1 MKDNAKCF
9 IKIKK
14 GIYEEITYKKLKEK
28 RRKYDTY
35 KNKKFIQVDDKLL
48 EVSQREY
55 ETFNKEEQRIKYIA
69 RADKKLQI
77 ISYDKEDENGTV
89 LINTIK
95 DTSCDIE
102 NEIERM
108 IEIEQLKKALLQLT
122 NEEYELIKALFY
134 EEETVREY
142 AERKGIPFTTIQS
155 RKNKIIEKLKNIL
168 KI

>member
-9 IKIKK
+9 IRIKK

-77 ISYDKEDENGTV
+77 ISYDNEDENGTV

-108 IEIEQLKKALLQLT
+108 IEIEQLKKALLQLS

>member
-9 IKIKK
+9 IRIKK

-28 RRKYDTY
+28 RKKYDTY

-55 ETFNKEEQRIKYIA
+55 ETFNKEEQRVKYIA

-77 ISYDKEDENGTV
+77 ISYDNEDENGTV

>member
-9 IKIKK
+9 IRIKK

-35 KNKKFIQVDDKLL
+35 KNKRFIQVDDKLL

-108 IEIEQLKKALLQLT
+108 IEIEQLKKALLQLS

>member
-77 ISYDKEDENGTV
+77 ISYDNEDENGTV

-108 IEIEQLKKALLQLT
+108 IEIEQLKKALLQLS

-134 EEETVREY
+134 EEKTVREY

>member
-9 IKIKK
+9 IRIKK

-35 KNKKFIQVDDKLL
+35 KNKRFIQVDDKLL

-77 ISYDKEDENGTV
+77 ISYDNEDENGTV

-108 IEIEQLKKALLQLT
+108 IEIEQLKKALLQLS

>member
-77 ISYDKEDENGTV
+77 ISYDNEDENGTV

>member
-9 IKIKK
+9 IRIKK

-28 RRKYDTY
+28 RKKYDTY
-35 KNKKFIQVDDKLL
+35 RNKRFIQVDDKLL

-77 ISYDKEDENGTV
+77 ISYDNEDENGTV
-89 LINTIK
+89 LINTIR

-108 IEIEQLKKALLQLT
+108 IEIEQLKKALLKLT